1 MKSLVVIAML
11 LYSGAGFAPAR
22 HQNAGTR
29 KPTQVVNQ
37 KALWQPGMGIMGT
50 IREACGSAGD
60 FGQCFV
66 AQMQKSGA
74 SPQAIA
80 FTKLTGNTGFMRDFR
95 EAGRVDVA
103 YVNYPFRANENQG
116 CLLVN
121 GEPQA
126 IDVDDISLLPQ
137 DEMRKSA
144 AYVSLAAK
152 YPNATIFPGDRNGI
166 AYPKIERL
174 PDGGQRFVVSYR
186 LVDGC
191 HACARIGDV
200 SFAFDFD
207 RAGKLTGRKFLA
219 ATRAGQ

>member
-1 MKSLVVIAML
+1 MKSLVVVAIL
-11 LYSGAGFAPAR
+11 LYSGAGFATAR
-22 HQNAGTR
+22 HQNAGMP
-29 KPTQVVNQ
+29 KPAQVVNQ
-37 KALWQPGMGIMGT
+37 KALWQPGMEIMGA
-50 IREACGSAGD
+50 IRDTCGKAPD

-121 GEPQA
+121 GDPGA
-126 IDVDDISLLPQ
+126 IDVDDTSLLPQ

-144 AYVSLAAK
+144 TYAALAAK
-152 YPNATIFPGDRNGI
+152 YPNATIFPGDRNGT
-166 AYPKIERL
+166 AYPKIEKL
-174 PDGGQRFVVSYR
+174 AGGGQRFVAAYR
-186 LVDGC
+186 LLDGC
-191 HACARIGDV
+191 HACARIGDA